1 LVFARNLRVEYCSKT
16 RERADNRVRKKRR
29 QENIERERERE
40 RELGELAAGEEDGK
54 KKKQLA

>member
-1 LVFARNLRVEYCSKT
+1 MVFARNLRVEYCCKT

-40 RELGELAAGEEDGK
+40 LGELAAGEEDGMK
-54 KKKQLA
+54 EKQLA